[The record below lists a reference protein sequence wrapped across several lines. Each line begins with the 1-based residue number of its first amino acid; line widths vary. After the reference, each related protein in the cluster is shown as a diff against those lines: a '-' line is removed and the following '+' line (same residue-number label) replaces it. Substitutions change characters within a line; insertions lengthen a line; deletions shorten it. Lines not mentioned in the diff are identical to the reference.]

1 MRMYPSSTKILVTD
15 DSRSMR
21 MTIVNAL
28 KVIGFTDITE
38 AENGA
43 IGFEKLEAASGGT
56 EPFGLIFSDQNM
68 PECTGIEFLRK
79 VRAQP
84 KYAKLPFIM
93 ITSETDK
100 SIITDLVQSGAS
112 NYLPKPFSGDQIKAK
127 LEATF
132 ARMNK

>member
-28 KVIGFTDITE
+28 KAIGFTDITE

>member
-1 MRMYPSSTKILVTD
+1 MFPATTKVLVTD
-15 DSRSMR
+15 DSQSMR
-21 MTIVNAL
+21 MTIINAL
-28 KVIGFTDITE
+28 KAIGFTNITE

-43 IGFEKLEAASGGT
+43 IGFQKLEAESGGA
-56 EPFGLIFSDQNM
+56 EPFGLVFSDQNM
-68 PECTGIEFLRK
+68 PDCTGLEFLRK

-100 SIITDLVQSGAS
+100 SMITDLVQAGAS
-112 NYLPKPFSGDQIKAK
+112 NYLPKPFNGDQIKAK